1 MLGVDFTLLY
11 RDDVGYEHFRDSD
24 RSLRIGV
31 FVVRDVL
38 TIAPKVIGS
47 IEVGAGFEQDRAPG
61 LLGSSGGADL
71 DSQTY
76 YGAINLRWDAVS
88 FLSPH
93 VRAAAGASLFQFEL
107 PTQSATFQ
115 TDHEVSGFG
124 SLGLGFLLHTPARL
138 FESRRGKFSSFGLGI
153 LIEGGYA
160 LRAPVDFALRAKGDS
175 RRIAVVDAALG
186 RLDLSSPYLRTCF
199 VARF

>member
-1 MLGVDFTLLY
+1 MLGVEFNLLR
-11 RDDVGYEHFRDSD
+11 RDDVGYEHFRDGD
-24 RSLRIGV
+24 RALRIGL
-31 FVVRDVL
+31 FAVRDVV

-47 IEVGAGFEQDRAPG
+47 IEVGVGFEQDRAPG

-76 YGAINLRWDAVS
+76 YGAFSVRWDAVP

-93 VRAAAGASLFQFEL
+93 VRAAAGASLFQFDL
-107 PTQSATFQ
+107 PGRSDTFE

-124 SLGLGFLLHTPARL
+124 SLGLGLLLHTPPRL
-138 FESRRGKFSSFGLGI
+138 FESRSGKFSSFGLGI

-160 LRAPVDFALRAKGDS
+160 LRSPVDFALHAKGDS
-175 RRIAVVDAALG
+175 RRIAVVDAELG
-186 RLDLSSPYLRTCF
+186 RLDLSGPYLRICLVT
-199 VARF
+199 RF